1 MKIRLGFVFG
11 ILFLAVSTFSPQAQ
25 AKNEIVT
32 IPLVLGDYYAWA
44 YAEAIE
50 DHASIYGWSTAGV
63 DALGWGIL
71 AVSADDSG
79 LFLVNLAGISKTVYP
94 VVTLLATRDNE
105 TRSRAW
111 IALGTHTA
119 TLLSLEL
126 LGRPGLAV
134 NTALGPRQD
143 GVGLTL
149 AMGFN

>member
-1 MKIRLGFVFG
+1 MKTRLGFVLGCF
-11 ILFLAVSTFSPQAQ
+11 LFAAATLASQAQ

-32 IPLVLGDYYAWA
+32 IPLVVGDYYVWA

-94 VVTLLATRDNE
+94 VVTLLASRDND
-105 TRSRAW
+105 TKSRAW

-126 LGRPGLAV
+126 LGHPGLSV

-143 GVGLTL
+143 GTGLML

>member
-1 MKIRLGFVFG
+1 VKIQPGFVLG
-11 ILFLAVSTFSPQAQ
+11 ILLFIISTFAPQAQ

-32 IPLVLGDYYAWA
+32 IPLVVGDYYVWA

-71 AVSADDSG
+71 AASADDSG

-94 VVTLLATRDNE
+94 VVTLLAARDNN

-119 TLLSLEL
+119 TLISLEL
-126 LGRPGLAV
+126 LGRPGLSV

-143 GVGLTL
+143 GTGLTL

>member
-1 MKIRLGFVFG
+1 MKTRPSFVFG
-11 ILFLAVSTFSPQAQ
+11 IFFFIALTFTARAQ
-25 AKNEIVT
+25 AKNEIIT

-50 DHASIYGWSTAGV
+50 DHASLYGWSTAGV

-94 VVTLLATRDNE
+94 VVTLLAARDND

-111 IALGTHTA
+111 VALGTHTA
-119 TLLSLEL
+119 TLLSLEF

-143 GVGLTL
+143 GWGLTL
-149 AMGFN
+149 AMGVN